1 MQHFAIEAHSKG
13 MQVGTSESRLGVDA
27 RTLIERARN
36 GDLDAFGE
44 MLRAHQF
51 DALRLAYVITGQTGD
66 AEDAVQE
73 AFIKAWRALASFDPD
88 RPFRPWLLKIVANE
102 AKMRRRSAGQR
113 QRLQLRL
120 AEEASVSPTIVGSA
134 EATALDRVT
143 MQRILDEIELL
154 PEPDEIVLKLHYF
167 LGMSSVEIAEAL
179 DEPDGT
185 VRSRLSRA
193 TRKLRERVAAER
205 NHEPVDV
212 STWRKPANDR

>member
-1 MQHFAIEAHSKG
+1 MAWHIES
-13 MQVGTSESRLGVDA
+13 SESRLGVDA
-27 RTLIERARN
+27 RILIEQARQ

-44 MLRAHQF
+44 VLRAHQA
-51 DALRLAYVITGQTGD
+51 DALRLAYVVTGQASD

-73 AFIKAWRALASFDPD
+73 AFVKAWRALASFDSN

-113 QRLQLRL
+113 SRLEVRL
-120 AEEASVSPTIVGSA
+120 ATDVSSSPPTASSPET
-134 EATALDRVT
+134 TAIDRET
-143 MQRILDEIELL
+143 MRRVLDEIELL

-185 VRSRLSRA
+185 VRSRLSRV

>member
-1 MQHFAIEAHSKG
+1 MNAQG
-13 MQVGTSESRLGVDA
+13 
-27 RTLIERARN
+27 LIERARK

-44 MLRAHQF
+44 LLRAYQ
-51 DALRLAYVITGQTGD
+51 AEARRLAYVVTGQTDD

-73 AFIKAWRALASFDPD
+73 AFVKAWRSLASFDPD

-120 AEEASVSPTIVGSA
+120 AEEAGSSPLNARSPEV
-134 EATALDRVT
+134 TAIDRES
-143 MQRILDEIELL
+143 MRRILDEIELL

-167 LGMSSVEIAEAL
+167 LGMSTVEIADAL

-185 VRSRLSRA
+185 IRSRLSRA
-193 TRKLRERVAAER
+193 TRKLRERVVAKQH
-205 NHEPVDV
+205 HEPMDA
-212 STWRKPANDR
+212 STWRKPANDP